1 MQKLSK
7 KSKLKS
13 FRQKA
18 KKYKVHNALFY
29 AKCPICSRVHNS
41 ASEISLLPTY
51 IFCNCV
57 L

>member
-13 FRQKA
+13 FRKKA

-29 AKCPICSRVHNS
+29 AKCPVCSRVHNS
-41 ASEISLLPTY
+41 ASEFSLLPTY
-51 IFCNCV
+51 VFCNCV